1 MVTLATDL
9 DILNF
14 SLAYEYLEFAQ
25 YQNVLRSGVL
35 SGSDLAL
42 VTLFSQNE
50 GQHIQL
56 LTRAIMQFGGR
67 PVQAQAAYNLPRI
80 TNRNDALLSLGLFC
94 DTGASAYLGAA
105 PLIRDKQV
113 VLVTGVSL
121 HNIEA
126 EQAAS
131 LRDLVGLPPAPF
143 TVAKGR
149 TADEILAIIAPY
161 MQAPNGTPVLL
172 PPPPVA
178 LIQGTAVPAM
188 TATGA
193 TPSAPT
199 VATTPPVQAT
209 SLPPAPTRVPTSAP
223 PSVPPAT
230 PTSTAV
236 PPIIVP
242 PVGGTTPNITA
253 APPIQPVFPIA
264 TGPTGLPE
272 PPFTPRRVGNG

>member
-14 SLAYEYLEFAQ
+14 SLTYEYLEFAQ

-35 SGSDLAL
+35 SGADLAL

-56 LTRAIMQFGGR
+56 LTRAITQLGGR
-67 PVQAQAAYNLPRI
+67 PVQAMAAYNLPRI
-80 TNRNDALLSLGLFC
+80 TNRSDALLSLSLFC

-105 PLIRDKQV
+105 PLIQDKQV

-126 EQAAS
+126 EQASA
-131 LRDLVGLPPAPF
+131 LRDLVGLPPSPF

-161 MQAPNGTPVLL
+161 MQAPNGAAVPL

-178 LIQGTAVPAM
+178 LIQGNAVPAM
-188 TATGA
+188 GATGA
-193 TPSAPT
+193 TGVTGATGATSVPTAAPALPPPRPPT
-199 VATTPPVQAT
+199 VAA
-209 SLPPAPTRVPTSAP
+209 PAPTTAP
-223 PSVPPAT
+223 PP
-230 PTSTAV
+230 TAV

-242 PVGGTTPNITA
+242 PVGGA
-253 APPIQPVFPIA
+253 APNAPAASPAPLVVPIA
-264 TGPTGLPE
+264 TGVTGLPE
-272 PPFTPRRVGNG
+272 PPFTPRRLGNG